1 MAAKSIHGGTEV
13 PKKLRVGFVGSGG
26 TANNHAQRLAK
37 MRDVKIEAFCDVLF
51 PLAQAAAEKYSAR
64 AFRKA
69 ADMFDAI
76 DLDAVYFCL
85 PPNAHG
91 DEFLAIE
98 RGIPFFTEKP
108 VNLKLQ
114 QAQEIARAV
123 ERKRLITCVGYMN
136 RYRKSAQTV
145 KKMLADD
152 PAILAL
158 GGWIGGT
165 PRAGTG
171 PGIWSWWVKKKVS
184 GGQFLEQV
192 THTVDLARYLCGEAV
207 AVHAFAATGMN
218 KDVCENYDIEDASVV
233 NIKFESGA
241 VANLHASCSSN
252 AAGGITLNIY
262 ANKMAALFTGW
273 EHSVRIMR
281 VGKDPLEIKGEPDI
295 FDIED
300 RAFIKAVQRQDPSLI
315 QSSYADGVKTLAITV
330 AANKSMKT
338 GRPVA
343 V

>member
-1 MAAKSIHGGTEV
+1 M
-13 PKKLRVGFVGSGG
+13 PKKLRIGFIGSGG

-37 MRDVKIEAFCDVLF
+37 MREVKIEAFCDVFF

-64 AFRKA
+64 AFKKA
-69 ADMFDAI
+69 ADMFDAV

-85 PPNAHG
+85 PPAAHG

-114 QAQEIARAV
+114 QAQQIAAAV
-123 ERKRLITCVGYMN
+123 QRKRLITCAGYMN

-145 KKMLADD
+145 RKMLADD

-165 PRAGTG
+165 PRASAG

-192 THTVDLARYLCGEAV
+192 THTVDLVRYLCGEAV
-207 AVHAFAATGMN
+207 SVHAFAATGMN
-218 KDVCENYDIEDASVV
+218 ENVCKNYDIEDASVV
-233 NIKFESGA
+233 NIRFKSGA
-241 VANLHASCSSN
+241 VANLWASCSAN
-252 AAGGITLNIY
+252 GGGGGVSLNVY
-262 ANKMAALFTGW
+262 ANHLTALFTGW
-273 EHSVRIMR
+273 GHSVRILR
-281 VGKDPLEIKGEPDI
+281 AGKDPLEIEGEADI
-295 FDIED
+295 FEIEN
-300 RAFIKAVQRQDPSLI
+300 RAFVKAVLRKDPSLI

-338 GRPVA
+338 GRPV
-343 V
+343 VL